1 MVVKL
6 IAKVKAYTY
15 EHRCNVINSSFA
27 QYILCSGQLTFN
39 QLGEI
44 NVSRWL

>member
-6 IAKVKAYTY
+6 IAEVKAYRY
-15 EHRCNVINSSFA
+15 EHRCNVIQVLINISSVV
-27 QYILCSGQLTFN
+27 GQLTFN